1 MSSVCR
7 EPKPIMRLRSALLAG
22 PAEPFFDANGIWVRY
37 SLPVHADDH
46 PNLFQSNPIQTASQ
60 VSGTS
65 ATPHLLS
72 SPSPKCYPYVS
83 NPFHLLTAASDVS
96 QIPILLCCP
105 NRQRDWQCYSEEE
118 QSAMNASSI
127 LYGVNSNIFSR
138 IYGVHCSS
146 LPRLRLTYSGHC
158 TCYHSK

>member
-1 MSSVCR
+1 M
-7 EPKPIMRLRSALLAG
+7 
-22 PAEPFFDANGIWVRY
+22 RY
-37 SLPVHADDH
+37 SLPVHADARAAAQ
-46 PNLFQSNPIQTASQ
+46 PSKFVPIQSKLPVRSQ
-60 VSGTS
+60 V
-65 ATPHLLS
+65 PHLLS